1 MKDNRRNGI
10 SETNPTEV
18 ALRES
23 EEIMQYI
30 VRHDPSAI
38 AIFDCNLHYIAV
50 SNRYLHDYNVREE
63 NIIGKHHYEVF
74 PELPQK
80 LKDVHQRCLSGA
92 IERNED
98 DCFVTQDGS
107 IVYNR
112 WECRPWRRATG
123 EIGGIII
130 YIEVTTDRK
139 KAEKA
144 LHESELKYR
153 AFFVNSMDAI
163 LLTSPDGK
171 ILSANP
177 AACCMFGYSEDELIK
192 IGKSGIEDTSDPRL
206 SDVLAERKLK
216 GKAQGVITFFRKDG
230 TRFPAEISTSLFL
243 NNEGFERSSMI
254 IRDITEHKQKE
265 ETLLKLS
272 SAVEQTID
280 TIAITDRY
288 GTIEYVNKAF
298 EDITGYTS
306 EETVGK
312 TPRILK
318 SGVKGREFYEALWE
332 TILSGKVF
340 RGEVVNKKKN
350 GELFFERK
358 TISPIFDKNG
368 NITHFVGTGVDISE
382 GKRTAEALL
391 ESEKLYHS
399 LFENMLNGFAFC
411 KMIFEH
417 DSPQDFIYLAVN
429 KSFETHTGLKDVT
442 GKKVSE
448 VIPEIRKSDPEL
460 FEIYGRVALTG
471 KPETIEIYIESLKM
485 WFSISIYSPK
495 KEYFVAVFD
504 VITSRKN
511 AEEVLRQSEAKFR
524 KLINSL
530 PDSVLVVDTQGQIVF
545 CNEIATKTFNYV
557 IDEMLGCSVETLIP
571 QHLRGP
577 HVALR
582 NEFIPEPTARPM
594 GEGREL
600 FARRKDGS
608 EFPTEIM
615 LEPVEINNNQFIL
628 AIVRDITDRK
638 IAEYELIKAK
648 EKAEE
653 SDRLKS
659 SFLANMSHEV
669 RTPLNSIIGFSELLA
684 DPDFEEEDKNEFIQH
699 IVNNSNNLLTIISDI
714 MDISKMESGLITIR
728 KRQINVQKFI
738 SDIKN
743 QFTFQAETKNL
754 AFKLTLPDADEET
767 VIFTDADRLGQIFNN
782 LISNAIKFTANG
794 TIEIGYQTKE
804 NLVKFYVSD
813 TGIGIPAEYHDKIYE
828 RFRQVESEKTR
839 KYGGNGLGLAI
850 SKNLIELMGGRI
862 WFESELGIGSTFY
875 FSLPLLTLS

>member
-1 MKDNRRNGI
+1 V
-10 SETNPTEV
+10 P
-18 ALRES
+18 
-23 EEIMQYI
+23 
-30 VRHDPSAI
+30 H
-38 AIFDCNLHYIAV
+38 
-50 SNRYLHDYNVREE
+50 
-63 NIIGKHHYEVF
+63 
-74 PELPQK
+74 K
-80 LKDVHQRCLSGA
+80 LKDVHQRCLAGA
-92 IERNED
+92 IERNDD
-98 DCFVTQDGS
+98 DCFVRPDGS

-123 EIGGIII
+123 EIGGIIV
-130 YIEVTTDRK
+130 YTEVTTDRK

-144 LHESELKYR
+144 LHESEIKYR
-153 AFFVNSMDAI
+153 AFFENSMDAI

-177 AACCMFGYSEDELIK
+177 AACRMFGYSENELIK

-206 SDVLAERKLK
+206 SDVLAERKLN

-230 TRFPAEISTSLFL
+230 TRFQAEISTSLFL

-254 IRDITEHKQKE
+254 IRDITERKQKE

-288 GTIEYVNKAF
+288 GNIEYVNKAF

-306 EETVGK
+306 EEAVGK

-318 SGVKGREFYEALWE
+318 SGIKGLEFYEALWK

-340 RGEVVNKKKN
+340 KGEVVNRKKN
-350 GELFFERK
+350 GELFFEQK

-368 NITHFVGTGVDISE
+368 NITHFVGTGVDIS
-382 GKRTAEALL
+382 GNKRTEEALQ
-391 ESEKLYHS
+391 ESERLYLS

-411 KMIFEH
+411 KMIFEEGR
-417 DSPQDFIYLAVN
+417 PLDFIYLAVN
-429 KSFETHTGLKDVT
+429 KSFDTHTGLKDVT

-448 VIPEIRKSDPEL
+448 VIPGIQKSDPEL
-460 FEIYGRVALTG
+460 LEIYGRVALTG
-471 KPETIEIYIESLKM
+471 KPETIEIYVEGLKM

-511 AEEVLRQSEAKFR
+511 AE
-524 KLINSL
+524 N
-530 PDSVLVVDTQGQIVF
+530 
-545 CNEIATKTFNYV
+545 
-557 IDEMLGCSVETLIP
+557 
-571 QHLRGP
+571 
-577 HVALR
+577 
-582 NEFIPEPTARPM
+582 
-594 GEGREL
+594 
-600 FARRKDGS
+600 
-608 EFPTEIM
+608 
-615 LEPVEINNNQFIL
+615 
-628 AIVRDITDRK
+628 
-638 IAEYELIKAK
+638 ELIKAK

-659 SFLANMSHEV
+659 AFLANMSHEV

-684 DPDFEEEDKNEFIQH
+684 EPDFEEEDKKEFIRH
-699 IVNNSNNLLTIISDI
+699 IINNGNHLLTIISDI
-714 MDISKMESGLITIR
+714 MDISKMESGQITIH
-728 KRQINVQKFI
+728 KSQIRVPKFI

-754 AFKLTLPDADEET
+754 AFKLPLPDADDET
-767 VIFTDADRLGQIFNN
+767 VIFADAGRLSQVFNN

-794 TIEIGYQTKE
+794 AVEIGYQTKG
-804 NLVKFYVSD
+804 NLIEFYIRD
-813 TGIGIPAEYHDKIYE
+813 TGIGISPEYHDKIFE
-828 RFRQVESEKTR
+828 RFRQVESEKKR
-839 KYGGNGLGLAI
+839 KYGGNGLGLSI
-850 SKNLIELMGGRI
+850 SKNLIELMGGKI